1 MRSQQYPAAEHF
13 ILHISDTHF
22 VADDTLLHG
31 SVDSD
36 ANLTRLFEDFARTQA
51 RPEAIVFTGDL
62 ADTGRE
68 DAYRRLRA
76 LVEPAAE
83 AIGARV
89 IWVMGN
95 HDTRTPFRKH
105 LLDSD
110 AGEESVDMVH
120 WVGGLR
126 IIALDSTVPGFHH
139 GEITD
144 EQYAWLAA
152 ELETPAPDGTLIALH
167 HPPVPSIIDAVSF
180 VELRDQ
186 ARFAEAIAGTDVRA
200 VLGGH
205 LHYNTFSEIG
215 GVPVSVASATCYT
228 QDLNIA
234 PGTMRGQDGA
244 QCFNLVHLYGDRV
257 MHTVVPIGEFSTVYE
272 MTAEQLEK
280 LTSLSAEEAAAL
292 MSKPVPAADEDQAR
306 APEADPQP
314 VA

>member
-1 MRSQQYPAAEHF
+1 MTSQHPPVEHF
-13 ILHISDTHF
+13 ILHLSDTHF
-22 VADDTLLHG
+22 VGDSELLHG
-31 SVDSD
+31 AIDSD
-36 ANLTRLFEDFARTQA
+36 ANLARLFEDFARTQA

-76 LVEPAAE
+76 LVEPAAA

-120 WVGGLR
+120 DVNGLR
-126 IIALDSTVPGFHH
+126 IIALDSTVPGEHY

-144 EQYAWLAA
+144 TQYAWLAEVLA
-152 ELETPAPDGTLIALH
+152 TPAPHGTLIALH
-167 HPPVPSIIDAVSF
+167 HPPVPSLLEPISF

-186 ARFAEAIAGTDVRA
+186 QRFAQAISGTDVRG

-205 LHYNTFSEIG
+205 LHFNTFSEIG

-228 QDLNIA
+228 QDLNVPA
-234 PGTMRGQDGA
+234 GGMRGRDGA
-244 QCFNLVHLYGDRV
+244 QGFNLVHLYDDRV

-272 MTAEQLEK
+272 INAEQMLAWSE
-280 LTSLSAEEAAAL
+280 LSLDEVSEEMARTADQPEPTS
-292 MSKPVPAADEDQAR
+292 V
-306 APEADPQP
+306 
-314 VA
+314 

>member
-1 MRSQQYPAAEHF
+1 MSSSQYPPAEHF

-22 VADDTLLHG
+22 VADDALLHG

-36 ANLTRLFEDFARTQA
+36 ANLARLFEDFAKTQA

-68 DAYRRLRA
+68 DAYRRLRQ
-76 LVEPAAE
+76 LVEPAA
-83 AIGARV
+83 ARIGAEV
-89 IWVMGN
+89 VWVMGN

-110 AGEESVDMVH
+110 AGEQSVDMVYDIN
-120 WVGGLR
+120 GLR
-126 IIALDSTVPGFHH
+126 IIALDSTVPGHHH

-152 ELETPAPDGTLIALH
+152 ELATPAPDGTLIALH
-167 HPPVPSIIDAVSF
+167 HPPVPSLIDAISF

-186 ARFAEAIAGTDVRA
+186 ARFAEAIRGTDVRG

-205 LHYNTFSEIG
+205 LHFNTFSEIG

-234 PGTMRGQDGA
+234 PGSMRGQDGA
-244 QCFNLVHLYGDRV
+244 QGFNLVHLYGDRV

-272 MTAEQLEK
+272 MSAEQLQR
-280 LTSLSAEEAAAL
+280 LIGLNAEEAAEL
-292 MSKPVPAADEDQAR
+292 MSREDEPAA
-306 APEADPQP
+306 
-314 VA
+314 V